1 MRLTYI
7 YIQNKKIQIDNFIL
21 FSYSLEK
28 IQTIHAYIKHDFK
41 LYIEPAN
48 ISALSIFINN
58 IENIVN
64 EILISF
70 LLFTYSF
77 GYIKKLIFILH
88 LESSSNV
95 RPSLKFEK
103 LFKI

>member
-7 YIQNKKIQIDNFIL
+7 YIQNNKIQIDNFIL
-21 FSYSLEK
+21 FPYSLKK
-28 IQTIHAYIKHDFK
+28 IQKIHAYIKHDFK
-41 LYIEPAN
+41 LYIAPAN
-48 ISALSIFINN
+48 LSALSIFINN

-77 GYIKKLIFILH
+77 GYINKLIFILH

-95 RPSLKFEK
+95 RPSLKF
-103 LFKI
+103 

>member
-48 ISALSIFINN
+48 LSALSIFINN

-70 LLFTYSF
+70 LLFAYSF
-77 GYIKKLIFILH
+77 GYINIDFH
-88 LESSSNV
+88 T
-95 RPSLKFEK
+95 PS
-103 LFKI
+103 